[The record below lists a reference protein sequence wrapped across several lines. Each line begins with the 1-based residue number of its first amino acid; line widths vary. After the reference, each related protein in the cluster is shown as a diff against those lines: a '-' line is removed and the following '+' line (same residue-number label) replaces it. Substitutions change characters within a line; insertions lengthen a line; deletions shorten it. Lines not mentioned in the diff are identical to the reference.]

1 MKTLSE
7 DELTIVTSALEKAR
21 AYFQEKEDLTE
32 QVPDLLDLL
41 IPDDEN
47 GLVALGKWHHSP
59 DLESEIIAW
68 LEGTL
73 ETEGESR
80 ARHRRILMDG
90 DKPGEVHAYHM
101 VDDYW
106 QVRTFNFVF
115 HEEDAAVPEFPGGD
129 PDRKTSM
136 AVARIAGRGGS
147 LS

>member
-7 DELTIVTSALEKAR
+7 EELTIVTSALEKAR
-21 AYFQEKEDLTE
+21 AYFQEKEALTE
-32 QVPDLLDLL
+32 QVRDLLDLL
-41 IPDDEN
+41 IPDDGN

-68 LEGTL
+68 LEGAL

-90 DKPGEVHAYHM
+90 DKPAEVHAYYIL
-101 VDDYW
+101 DDYW

-115 HEEDAAVPEFPGGD
+115 HEEGAEFPEFPDGD

-136 AVARIAGRGGS
+136 AVARIAGNGGP
-147 LS
+147 LP